1 MNKKLSHAN
10 FEYNLLTNMI
20 SKPVTVLIKFKSTVD
35 FPSVNSWSRYI
46 IPALPPWTNS
56 FLPKSTLI
64 SLNHNLHT
72 QLQSIL
78 RPLLV
83 LPTHID
89 LSPFRPQPSCSLHPP
104 STFLVIQSS
113 ASSPYPR
120 VNFSFELQHLPTTSN
135 KS

>member
-10 FEYNLLTNMI
+10 SEYNLLTNML
-20 SKPVTVLIKFKSTVD
+20 SKLVTVLIKFKSTVD

-46 IPALPPWTNS
+46 IPASRPLTNS
-56 FLPKSTLI
+56 LLPKSTLI

-104 STFLVIQSS
+104 SIIQSS
-113 ASSPYPR
+113 ASSLHPR
-120 VNFSFELQHLPTTSN
+120 VNFSFELQHRPTTSN
-135 KS
+135 KP